1 VTFTSSA
8 PIKRALVATLRTN
21 ATLRASLIGGI
32 HKGFAPG
39 KAEYPLLTYNFW
51 PSSYSYLWGSAMIY
65 AVVDATVW
73 AKSGVDAENIDAL
86 VLQTLRET
94 QLTVDG
100 QTTLICRR
108 VADLDDEDTDDEG
121 RKIYMIGGTYEVVT
135 DQPD

>member
-1 VTFTSSA
+1 VVFSSSA

-21 ATLRASLIGGI
+21 ATLKASIPGGI

-51 PSSYSYLWGSAMIY
+51 PANYLYMWGSAMI
-65 AVVDATVW
+65 ATVVDVTVW

-86 VLQTLRET
+86 VLQTLRDT

-108 VADLDDEDTDDEG
+108 AADLDDEDVDDEG
-121 RKIYMIGGTYEVVT
+121 RKIYMVGGTYEVVT